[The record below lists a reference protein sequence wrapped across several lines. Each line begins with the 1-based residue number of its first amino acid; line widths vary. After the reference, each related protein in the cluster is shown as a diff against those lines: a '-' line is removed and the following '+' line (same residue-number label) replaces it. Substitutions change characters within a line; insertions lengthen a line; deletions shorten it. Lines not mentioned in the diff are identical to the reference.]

1 MPLSK
6 EIAPHLPYLRR
17 YARALTGSQAGGDA
31 YVVSTL
37 EAIIE
42 DPKAFPTDHGV
53 RAGLYKVFSQ
63 LWSSLAVNRAEGAAD
78 DAPTHER
85 SSIERNLAA
94 LTPRSRQAF
103 LLKTVEAFTDGEV
116 ASILNVPIDR
126 VDDLIAECGR
136 EMARCVSTDVLVI
149 EDEVVISADLVMIA
163 QDLGHSVIG
172 VARTRD
178 EARAIVKEKKPGLVL
193 ADIQLADGSS
203 GIDAAN
209 DILSDL
215 EVPIIFITA
224 FPERLLTGER
234 PEPTFLISK
243 PYRVDAVKATI
254 SQSLFFDR
262 KATRAGAS
270 GAGSAAPQATARDN

>member
-6 EIAPHLPYLRR
+6 DIAPHLPYLRR
-17 YARALTGSQAGGDA
+17 YARALTGSQASGDA

-42 DPKAFPTDHGV
+42 DPKAFPADHGV

-63 LWSSLAVNRAEGAAD
+63 LWSSLAINRTESAAD
-78 DAPTHER
+78 EALLHAP
-85 SSIERNLAA
+85 SSVARNLAA

-103 LLKTVEAFTDGEV
+103 LLKTVEGFTDGDI
-116 ASILNVPIDR
+116 ASILNIPIDQ
-126 VDDLIAECGR
+126 VDDLIAQCGR
-136 EMARCVSTDVLVI
+136 EMARCVSTDVLII

-178 EARAIVKEKKPGLVL
+178 EARAIVRERKPGLVL

-224 FPERLLTGER
+224 YPERLLTGER

-262 KATRAGAS
+262 KATRTNPS
-270 GAGSAAPQATARDN
+270 PTGSTTP

>member
-17 YARALTGSQAGGDA
+17 YARALTGSQASGDA

-42 DPKAFPTDHGV
+42 DPKAFPTDHGF

-63 LWSSLAVNRAEGAAD
+63 LWSSLAINCAESD
-78 DAPTHER
+78 VDETSPHEF
-85 SSIERNLAA
+85 SPIERNLAA

-103 LLKTVEAFTDGEV
+103 LLKSVESFTDGDI
-116 ASILNVPIDR
+116 ASILNIPIGQ
-126 VDDLIAECGR
+126 VHELIAECGR
-136 EMARCVSTDVLVI
+136 EMARCVSTDVLII
-149 EDEVVISADLVMIA
+149 EDEVVISADLAMIA

-209 DILSDL
+209 DIISDL

-224 FPERLLTGER
+224 YPERLLTGER

-262 KATRAGAS
+262 KASKQKPSGVGA
-270 GAGSAAPQATARDN
+270 AAR

>member
-6 EIAPHLPYLRR
+6 DIAPHLPYLRR
-17 YARALTGSQAGGDA
+17 YARALTGSQASGDA

-42 DPKAFPTDHGV
+42 DPKAFPADHGV

-63 LWSSLAVNRAEGAAD
+63 LWSSLAINRTESAAD
-78 DAPTHER
+78 EAPLHAP
-85 SSIERNLAA
+85 SSVARNLAA

-103 LLKTVEAFTDGEV
+103 LLKTVEGFTDGDI
-116 ASILNVPIDR
+116 ASILNIPIDQ
-126 VDDLIAECGR
+126 VDDLIAQCGR
-136 EMARCVSTDVLVI
+136 EMARCVSTDVLII

-178 EARAIVKEKKPGLVL
+178 EARAIVRERKPGLVL

-224 FPERLLTGER
+224 YPERLLTGER

-262 KATRAGAS
+262 KATRTNPS
-270 GAGSAAPQATARDN
+270 PTGSTTP

>member
-17 YARALTGSQAGGDA
+17 YARALTGSQASGDA

-63 LWSSLAVNRAEGAAD
+63 LWSSLAINCAEGAIDEAS
-78 DAPTHER
+78 PHEF
-85 SSIERNLAA
+85 SSVERNLAA

-103 LLKTVEAFTDGEV
+103 LLKSVESFTDGEI
-116 ASILNVPIDR
+116 ASILSVPIGQ
-126 VDDLIAECGR
+126 VHDLIAECGR
-136 EMARCVSTDVLVI
+136 EMARCVSTDVLII
-149 EDEVVISADLVMIA
+149 EDEVVISADLAMIA

-178 EARAIVKEKKPGLVL
+178 EARTIVKEKKPGLVL

-209 DILSDL
+209 DIISDL

-224 FPERLLTGER
+224 YPERLLTGER

-262 KATRAGAS
+262 KASKRKPSDIGAEAS
-270 GAGSAAPQATARDN
+270 